1 MLKVQQTASI
11 NRVYFTIVW
20 SQTRKK
26 GYEWKEKSLF
36 YYAFY
41 PLLMQ
46 KMGMFQTVPFWIAK
60 AEYLIIHLGMQRE
73 CFNGSAGADRERAVD
88 TWMPRYWVKKQEG
101 FNWYRITVNV
111 CLELA
116 GLYQKMANRWVVMWT
131 ADVRSC
137 HRFVHT
143 SLFFPQHRVKCNC
156 CALEVHCLWIAFH
169 ILI

>member
-11 NRVYFTIVW
+11 NKSLFYYCLI
-20 SQTRKK
+20 SNQKK

-88 TWMPRYWVKKQEG
+88 MWMPRYWVKKQEG

-131 ADVRSC
+131 ADVAATVL
-137 HRFVHT
+137 FILVF
-143 SLFFPQHRVKCNC
+143 FFPQHRVKCNC
-156 CALEVHCLWIAFH
+156 CAFEVHCLWIAFH
-169 ILI
+169 IFI

>member
-1 MLKVQQTASI
+1 
-11 NRVYFTIVW
+11 
-20 SQTRKK
+20 
-26 GYEWKEKSLF
+26 
-36 YYAFY
+36 
-41 PLLMQ
+41 MQ

-131 ADVRSC
+131 ADVAATVLFILVFFSPSIELNVTV
-137 HRFVHT
+137 VHWKCIVYGL
-143 SLFFPQHRVKCNC
+143 LFIFWFSRM
-156 CALEVHCLWIAFH
+156 HCVMNFKKKKSFLWASF
-169 ILI
+169 